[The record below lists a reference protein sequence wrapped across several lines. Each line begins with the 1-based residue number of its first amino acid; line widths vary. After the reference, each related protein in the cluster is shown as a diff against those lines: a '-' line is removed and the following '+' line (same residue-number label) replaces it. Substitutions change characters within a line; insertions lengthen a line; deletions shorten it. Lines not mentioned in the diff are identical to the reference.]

1 MSLYFY
7 SLRKLSESELIAIDK
22 EVKRNREFIYTIVK
36 KLPLNAKRKG
46 KICLYVIF
54 MSKIAQPLAPCV
66 CNVSN

>member
-7 SLRKLSESELIAIDK
+7 CSRKLSESELIAIDK
-22 EVKRNREFIYTIVK
+22 EVKRNREFVYTIVK

-46 KICLYVIF
+46 KKICLYVIF

-66 CNVSN
+66 CV